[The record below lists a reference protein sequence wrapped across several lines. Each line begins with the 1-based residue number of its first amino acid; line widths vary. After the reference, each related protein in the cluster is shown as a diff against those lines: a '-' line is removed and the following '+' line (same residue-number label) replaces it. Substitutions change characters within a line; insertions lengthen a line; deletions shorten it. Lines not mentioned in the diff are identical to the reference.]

1 MQKIRNNN
9 RFPSPAGEGARRTDE
24 ADYSKFKEWL
34 ILKKYSP
41 ATTETT
47 VRLVEYFSRWAE
59 GESITEL
66 EEISYQDAMMFMQW
80 SNKHGASQKTIAN
93 YLNHIRKFYQFLMSE
108 GEVKENPVAHIK
120 VQGIKRKIYYD
131 VLNTEELQLLYSQY
145 PTTITAAPG
154 KNIPP
159 QQRNIL
165 SRRRNK
171 VILSLLVYQGLR
183 VEEVAALNL
192 QDLQLREGKIT
203 IHSQRRTAAR
213 TMKLEPHQVYE
224 LMDYVHE
231 IRKQFL
237 QTTEATDKLFL
248 QWRKGENFYGI
259 TQMMLSHL
267 RKINSRIKN
276 FDQIRASVITA
287 WLKQYDLR
295 KVQYLAGHKYVS
307 STEEYKANNIDELQD
322 DITKFHPL

>member
-1 MQKIRNNN
+1 MIMQ
-9 RFPSPAGEGARRTDE
+9 TQY
-24 ADYSKFKEWL
+24 DYSKFSEWL
-34 ILKKYSP
+34 LLKKYSP
-41 ATTETT
+41 ATIQTTIRIMKLFEVWAATENI
-47 VRLVEYFSRWAE
+47 F
-59 GESITEL
+59 EL
-66 EEISYQDAMMFMQW
+66 SDICYQDAMMFMQY
-80 SNKHGASQKTIAN
+80 SSKHGATQKTIAN
-93 YLNHIRKFYQFLMSE
+93 YLLHIRKFYQFLISE
-108 GEVKENPVAHIK
+108 NLVKENPVAHIK

-131 VLNTEELQLLYSQY
+131 ILNTDELQTLYNLY
-145 PTTITAAPG
+145 PTIITEG

-159 QQRNIL
+159 QEKNIL

-171 VILSLLVYQGLR
+171 VILSLLIYQGLR
-183 VEEVAALNL
+183 VEEVAALRL

-213 TMKLEPHQVYE
+213 AMKLESHQVYE

-237 QTTEATDKLFL
+237 EVTGLTDKLFL
-248 QWRKGENFYGI
+248 QWKQGENFYGI

-276 FDQIRASVITA
+276 FEQIRASVITS

-307 STEEYKANNIDELQD
+307 STEDYKVNVIDELQD
-322 DITKFHPL
+322 DITKYHPL

>member
-1 MQKIRNNN
+1 MQ
-9 RFPSPAGEGARRTDE
+9 AQY
-24 ADYSKFKEWL
+24 DYSKFNEWL
-34 ILKKYSP
+34 LLKRYSP
-41 ATTETT
+41 ATATT
-47 VRLVEYFSRWAE
+47 TIRAAEYFRQWAV
-59 GESITEL
+59 TENIIEM
-66 EEISYQDAMMFMQW
+66 EEISYQDAMSFMQW
-80 SNKHGASQKTIAN
+80 SSKHGASQKTIAN

-108 GEVKENPVAHIK
+108 GAVTENPVAHIK
-120 VQGIKRKIYYD
+120 VQGIKRKVYYD
-131 VLNTEELQLLYSQY
+131 VLNTEELKTLYNLY
-145 PTTITAAPG
+145 PTSIVIQD
-154 KNIPP
+154 KHMPP
-159 QQRNIL
+159 QSKNIL
-165 SRRRNK
+165 SRKRNK
-171 VILSLLVYQGLR
+171 VILSLIIYQGLR

-203 IHSQRRTAAR
+203 IHAQRRTAAR
-213 TMKLEPHQVYE
+213 IMRLESNQVYE
-224 LMDYVHE
+224 LMDYIHE

-237 QTTEATDKLFL
+237 EVHGKADRLFL
-248 QWRKGENFYGI
+248 QWSKIDNFYCV
-259 TQMMLSHL
+259 TQMMLVHL